1 MARKQ
6 WGAEVP
12 NMKIVETRVE
22 MDVPQNQVTLQIIPE
37 NNAMNQNANLFVD
50 LMLFFCFFFEM
61 FSKGTLILRHK

>member
-50 LMLFFCFFFEM
+50 LMLVFCFFLKCFLKEP
-61 FSKGTLILRHK
+61 

>member
-50 LMLFFCFFFEM
+50 LMLVFCFF
-61 FSKGTLILRHK
+61 